1 LSRVFGPI
9 FLAYS
14 FTAPAVKPLTSR
26 RWNKYEVVY
35 EDKATGVTVRPVFV
49 VTGA

>member
-1 LSRVFGPI
+1 MT
-9 FLAYS
+9 LA
-14 FTAPAVKPLTSR
+14 FFVETIDETNRA
-26 RWNKYEVVY
+26 KYEAVY